1 MDFAQDDIVFG
12 SHGNVG
18 IRKLSAS
25 SCQEIIKKMHFLESF
40 RVNPS
45 IAGRPEILHL
55 SNPWKTLLI
64 EYSVSPSKTDANGFV
79 FEPIAMDSINNKLMN
94 GDRNTS
100 GDNDEVN
107 LNLAKKKSKDTHC
120 YL

>member
-1 MDFAQDDIVFG
+1 
-12 SHGNVG
+12 
-18 IRKLSAS
+18 
-25 SCQEIIKKMHFLESF
+25 MHFLESF

-107 LNLAKKKSKDTHC
+107 LNLKSLKTPTVTNEKKRIRTTPSTASSQKVEKKKTKNQ
-120 YL
+120 